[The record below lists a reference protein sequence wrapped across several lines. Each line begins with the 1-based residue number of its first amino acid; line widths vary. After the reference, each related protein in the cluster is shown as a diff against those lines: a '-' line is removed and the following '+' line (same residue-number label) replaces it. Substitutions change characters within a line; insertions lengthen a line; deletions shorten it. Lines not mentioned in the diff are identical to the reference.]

1 MRLRAVLKRA
11 DRAGERTLPIEDKP
25 DWVARARELAPM
37 VEAAAGRTE
46 AERKI
51 PADVLAAMHDA
62 GLFHI
67 LLPVSLGGAAADL
80 VTFNHVMGHDS
91 PRHTQTFFAWQQSK
105 KPLSLLTLSRLVCEC
120 LGHTRTRPASPVL
133 PVFVTPV
140 TPERSPDVCK
150 SDHRDG
156 HQRR

>member
-1 MRLRAVLKRA
+1 MVVERPARGQRVRRHGMPGCAKEEPTV
-11 DRAGERTLPIEDKP
+11 GERILPIENKP

-51 PADVLAAMHDA
+51 PADVLAAMHEA

-80 VTFNHVMGHDS
+80 VTFNQVTRGCK
-91 PRHTQTFFAWQQSK
+91 PGQAPTFFRRQTRRKA
-105 KPLSLLTLSRLVCEC
+105 LSPLTLSHFVIKC
-120 LGHTRTRPASPVL
+120 LGQTRT
-133 PVFVTPV
+133 
-140 TPERSPDVCK
+140 
-150 SDHRDG
+150 
-156 HQRR
+156 